1 MRPVLTSSS
10 SVQKPRIQSSEAPKD
25 EVKKENGKRAREDG
39 GAAAAAE
46 QPPAKKVDIKTEAAP
61 AVRND

>member
-1 MRPVLTSSS
+1 MTPVLTSFS

-39 GAAAAAE
+39 GAAAAE